1 MNKYALT
8 LILKTDLD
16 EKARKELLES
26 VTKKFGSP
34 REAGKLEK
42 TDSAEASTVKE
53 ELWGVKDLAYP
64 IKHLKKGY
72 YAHYFFE
79 GEPSSILAIDK
90 DLKLNENIIRYLL
103 VRV

>member
-16 EKARKELLES
+16 EKARKEILES
-26 VTKKFGSP
+26 VTKKFG
-34 REAGKLEK
+34 KLE
-42 TDSAEASTVKE
+42 KE
-53 ELWGVKDLAYP
+53 ELWGAKDLAYP

-79 GEPSSILAIDK
+79 GEPSSILSIDK

>member
-8 LILKTDLD
+8 LILKTELD

-26 VTKKFGSP
+26 VTKKFG
-34 REAGKLEK
+34 KLEK
-42 TDSAEASTVKE
+42 E
-53 ELWGVKDLAYP
+53 EMWGAKDLAYP
-64 IKHLKKGY
+64 IAHIKKGY
-72 YAHYFFE
+72 YVHYFFE